1 MMIQPTKR
9 KSWPLVFLLLS
20 STAILGWLRLQA
32 AQDDAAAFAKRD
44 AWQRPEEVMD
54 KLGIKPGS
62 VVADVGCG
70 SGYFTFHLASRV
82 GEAGKVYAED
92 IESEVLEK
100 LQSRVT
106 KEHLKQVEIVQGTPD
121 DPFLPDGKVDVIL
134 IVNAYHEMKNYDAM
148 LSGMY
153 RALKPDGLLGII
165 DHEATGGQA
174 RSEYQDQ
181 HRIPEQLVRED
192 TARNGFHF
200 LRSERGFESSD
211 SGKKYFFL
219 VFEKPKPAERSN

>member
-1 MMIQPTKR
+1 MIRPTKR
-9 KSWPLVFLLLS
+9 KIWPLVFLLLS
-20 STAILGWLRLQA
+20 STAILGLLRLRA
-32 AQDDAAAFAKRD
+32 AQDEAATFAKRD

-92 IESEVLEK
+92 IESGVLEK
-100 LQSRVT
+100 LQSRLR

-121 DPFLPDGKVDVIL
+121 DPFLPAGKVDVIL

-153 RALKPDGLLGII
+153 RALKPGGGVGII
-165 DHEATGGQA
+165 DHQA
-174 RSEYQDQ
+174 SVGKPRNEYQDR
-181 HRIPEQLVRED
+181 HEIPGELVRED
-192 TARNGFHF
+192 LGRNGFQF
-200 LRSERGFESSD
+200 LRSEGGFESSD

-219 VFEKPKPAERSN
+219 VFEKPKPAERSD